1 MPTADGNHQANNA
14 QSGKDIESHVV
25 VTTDVDDRC
34 NDKSEVV
41 TRPKRL
47 DALPTAIGKLVG
59 LLADTGH
66 FSGTNVA
73 HCEGARLTS
82 RIAARRKAHHVPHSR
97 QCALPLP
104 CPKDADS
111 VTRTAHGRWPA

>member
-41 TRPKRL
+41 TTPKTL
-47 DALPTAIGKLVG
+47 DASPTAIGKLVG

-82 RIAARRKAHHVPHSR
+82 RIAARRTTCRIQSGAHYR
-97 QCALPLP
+97 
-104 CPKDADS
+104 CPAPR
-111 VTRTAHGRWPA
+111 TRTR